1 VAAREIWVT
10 GCGLVS
16 ALGEGDA
23 AHWQRLND
31 PATPAAV
38 ADTQSFAPF
47 IVYPMAPLDLDR
59 HIPKKGD
66 QRAMGPLMH
75 YGVYAAGMALAQSG
89 VAGNEALLHA
99 THLIAA
105 AGGGERD
112 MELDE
117 QILTQLENDPDAMVR
132 LNQQLADGLRP
143 TLFLAQLPN
152 LFAGNISLVHGVAGS
167 SRTFMGEESAG
178 IDTVRIAAERIAAG
192 QGDLFLV
199 GSAFNA
205 SRRDQLLTYQSAG
218 VLMTGP
224 LAGLWRRPTAG
235 MCAGS
240 VGAFLVLEARAHAEA
255 RGAKPLARLVRVLAD
270 RCNRAPGAA
279 ARNAA
284 AQWQTLAPADG
295 PLAVISGASGAGP
308 ATGEERDFLAD
319 VVKRRPATDVRGTA
333 MAIGHSLEA
342 SFPANL
348 ILAISCLQRRVIF
361 APLSLDDGLEAPA
374 LDAPVTQAIVT
385 GWGHHRGEGM
395 ALLERVESR

>member
-1 VAAREIWVT
+1 VTAHEVWIT

-16 ALGEGDA
+16 ALGEGEA
-23 AHWQRLND
+23 SHWERLND

-38 ADTQSFAPF
+38 ADSRSFAPF
-47 IVYPMAPLDLDR
+47 TVYPMAPLDLDR

-75 YGVYAAGMALAQSG
+75 YGVYAAGMALQAAG
-89 VAGNEALLHA
+89 VAGNERLLA
-99 THLIAA
+99 GTHLIAA

-117 QILTQLENDPDAMVR
+117 QILTRLQDDPDAVTH

-152 LFAGNISLVHGVAGS
+152 LFAGNISIVHGVAGS

-178 IDTVRIAAERIAAG
+178 IDCVRIAAERIAAG
-192 QGDLFLV
+192 QGDLFLA

-205 SRRDQLLTYQSAG
+205 ARRDQLLTYQSAG

-224 LAGLWRRPTAG
+224 LAGLWRRPAAG
-235 MCAGS
+235 MCPGS
-240 VGAFLVLEARAHAEA
+240 VGAFLVLEARSHAEA
-255 RGAKPLARLVRVLAD
+255 RGAAPLARLVRVLAD
-270 RCNRAPGAA
+270 RCDRAPGAA
-279 ARNAA
+279 AGNAA
-284 AQWQTLAPADG
+284 AQWQALAPAAG

-308 ATGEERDFLAD
+308 ATAEERGFLAD
-319 VVKRRPATDVRGTA
+319 VARRRPAMAVRGAA

-348 ILAISCLQRRVIF
+348 ILAISCLQRRTAF
-361 APLSLDDGLEAPA
+361 APLSPQDGIEAPA
-374 LDAPVTQAIVT
+374 PDGPVSQAIVT

-395 ALLERVESR
+395 ALLERVE